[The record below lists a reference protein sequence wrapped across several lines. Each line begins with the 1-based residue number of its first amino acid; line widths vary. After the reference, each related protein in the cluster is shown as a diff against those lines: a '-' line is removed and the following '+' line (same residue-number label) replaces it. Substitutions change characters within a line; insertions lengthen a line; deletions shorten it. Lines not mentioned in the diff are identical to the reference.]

1 MRRLLL
7 FGLALSC
14 GALSPSLSQTN
25 PTPPLQGFSPNSSAK
40 ERALEA
46 RFDARLNKQN
56 LREWMQWM
64 TAKPHHLGSPFGHEV
79 AEFIAAKFRTW
90 GYETVIETFDVL
102 FPTPKTRVLE
112 MTSPERFSAALRE
125 PQLPEDATSGTVE
138 NQLPVFNV
146 YSPDGDVRG
155 TLVYVNYGLPQD
167 YEQLEELGID
177 VKGKIVIARY
187 GGSWRGIKPKVA
199 AERGAIGCLIYSDPR
214 DDGYFQGDVYPKG
227 PWRNADGAQRGS
239 VADMPLYAGDPLT
252 PGVGATKDAKRL
264 PLSEVGK
271 IVRIPVLPISQSDA
285 LPLLRSLDGPVAP
298 ASWRGA
304 LPMTYHIGPGPASVH
319 LKLEF
324 DWKLATTYD
333 VIAKL
338 PGAER
343 TDQWVIR
350 GNHHD
355 AWNFGAADPVSGQ
368 VAMME
373 EARGISELLKT
384 GWRPKRT
391 LVYAAWDGEE
401 QGLLGSTEWV
411 EAHAELL
418 LKNAAVYVNSDS
430 NSRGFLGMAGS
441 HSLEKFI
448 NEVARDVTDPQKKI
462 PVFDRARAARI
473 VTGSAED
480 RKETRERSDLR
491 IGALGSGSDYTP
503 FLQHLGVASLNLG
516 YAGESEGGSYHSV
529 YDSFDHYTRFGDR
542 TFDYGIALAQTT
554 GRVMLRLANA
564 DVLPF
569 EFLSVADN
577 IARYIKEVSKLT
589 DDMRQETTE
598 KNRQIQEGALQAYF
612 DPQQPYVLPKPK
624 PDVPTVSFK
633 TLQDA
638 VAKLQASSKR
648 FSEQMNRL
656 GMAGNSLSPSAKEA
670 LDQILFRSERA
681 LTRAAGLP
689 KRPWFKHQIYAPGL
703 YTGYGVKTLPAVRE
717 AIEQR
722 DWNQAREQIELV
734 AQTIEGLSREID
746 RASEVVTGNLR
757 R

>member
-1 MRRLLL
+1 MRR
-7 FGLALSC
+7 FWFCGLAVYC
-14 GALSPSLSQTN
+14 AALGSLRSQVN
-25 PTPPLQGFSPNSSAK
+25 PDKGLQGFSPRSVAVQRS
-40 ERALEA
+40 LEE
-46 RFDARLNKQN
+46 RFDAALKKEN

-64 TAKPHHLGSPFGHEV
+64 TAKPHHLGSPFGREV
-79 AEFIAAKFRTW
+79 AEFIAAKFRAW
-90 GYETVIETFDVL
+90 GYETAIETFDVL
-102 FPTPKTRVLE
+102 FPTPRTRLLE
-112 MTSPERFSAALRE
+112 MTSPETFSAALRE
-125 PQLPEDATSGTVE
+125 PQLADDATSGIVE

-199 AERGAIGCLIYSDPR
+199 AERGAVGCLIYSDPR

-227 PWRNADGAQRGS
+227 AWRNADGAQRGS

-271 IVRIPVLPISQSDA
+271 IVRIPVLPISHSDA
-285 LPLLRSLDGPVAP
+285 LPLLRALDGPVAP
-298 ASWRGA
+298 EPWRGA
-304 LPMTYHIGPGPASVH
+304 LPVTYHVGPGPATVH

-324 DWKLATTYD
+324 DWRLATTYN
-333 VIAKL
+333 VIARIQ
-338 PGAER
+338 GAER
-343 TDQWVIR
+343 PDQWVIR

-384 GWRPKRT
+384 GWRPRRT

-411 EAHAELL
+411 ETHAELL
-418 LKNAAVYVNSDS
+418 RKNAAVYINSDS
-430 NSRGFLGMAGS
+430 NSRGFLSMAGS

-448 NEVARDVTDPQKKI
+448 NEVSRDVMDPQKKI
-462 PVFDRARAARI
+462 SVFERARAARI
-473 VTGSAED
+473 VTGSAEE
-480 RKETRERSDLR
+480 RKEARERGDLR

-516 YAGESEGGSYHSV
+516 YSGESAGGSYHSV
-529 YDSFDHYTRFGDR
+529 YDSFDHYTRFGDK
-542 TFDYGIALAQTT
+542 TFDYGIALAKTA
-554 GRVMLRLANA
+554 GRAMLRLANTE
-564 DVLPF
+564 VLPF
-569 EFLSVADN
+569 EFVGVADSVG
-577 IARYIKEVSKLT
+577 RYVNEVSKLA
-589 DDMRQETTE
+589 DDLRQRTAE

-612 DPQQPYVLPKPK
+612 DPQRTYVLPKPK
-624 PDVPTVSFK
+624 PEVPAVAFTA
-633 TLQDA
+633 LQDA
-638 VAKLQASSKR
+638 VAKLQSSSKR
-648 FSEQMNRL
+648 FSEQMKRL
-656 GMAGNSLSPSAKEA
+656 ESAGHSLSPSAQEI
-670 LDQILFRSERA
+670 LDRILLGSERA
-681 LTRAAGLP
+681 LTRPGGLP
-689 KRPWFKHQIYAPGL
+689 YRPWFKHQIYAPGL

-717 AIEQR
+717 ALEQR
-722 DWNQAREQIELV
+722 DWKQAQEQIVLV
-734 AQTIEGLSREID
+734 GETIQELSREID
-746 RASEVVTGNLR
+746 RAATFVKSNLR

>member
-1 MRRLLL
+1 MRWLL
-7 FGLALSC
+7 FCGLALSC
-14 GALSPSLSQTN
+14 AALAPALSQTN
-25 PTPPLQGFSPNSSAK
+25 PARSLLGFNSQSAATQ
-40 ERALEA
+40 RSLEA
-46 RFDARLNKQN
+46 RFDAALKKEN

-64 TAKPHHLGSPFGHEV
+64 TVKPHHLGSPFGREV

-90 GYETVIETFDVL
+90 GYETDIEMFDVL
-102 FPTPKTRVLE
+102 FPTPKTRLLE
-112 MTSPERFSAALRE
+112 MTSPEKFSAALRE
-125 PQLPEDATSGTVE
+125 PQLLEDATSGIVE

-227 PWRNADGAQRGS
+227 AWRNAGSAQRGS

-264 PLSEVGK
+264 PLNEVGK

-285 LPLLRSLDGPVAP
+285 LPLLRALGGPVAP
-298 ASWRGA
+298 EPWRGA
-304 LPMTYHIGPGPASVH
+304 LPMTYHVGPGPAMVH

-324 DWKLATTYD
+324 DWKLATTYN

-338 PGAER
+338 RGTER
-343 TDQWVIR
+343 PDQWVIR

-368 VAMME
+368 VALME
-373 EARGISELLKT
+373 EARCVSELLKT

-391 LVYAAWDGEE
+391 IIYAAWDGEE

-411 EAHAELL
+411 ETYAELL
-418 LKNAAVYVNSDS
+418 RKNVAVYVNSDS
-430 NSRGFLGMAGS
+430 NSRGFLSMAGS

-448 NEVARDVTDPQKKI
+448 NEVSREVIDPQKKI
-462 PVFDRARAARI
+462 PVFERARAARI
-473 VTGSAED
+473 VTGSVEE
-480 RKETRERSDLR
+480 RKEARERSDLR

-516 YAGESEGGSYHSV
+516 YSGEGAGGSYHSV
-529 YDSFDHYTRFGDR
+529 YDSFDHYTRFGDP
-542 TFDYGIALAQTT
+542 TFDYGIALAQTA

-564 DVLPF
+564 EVLPF
-569 EFLSVADN
+569 EFLGVADSVG
-577 IARYIKEVSKLT
+577 RYVTDISKLADT
-589 DDMRQETTE
+589 MRQQTAE
-598 KNRQIQEGALQAYF
+598 KNRQIEEGTLQAYF
-612 DPQQPYVLPKPK
+612 DPQRPYVLPKPRTE
-624 PDVPTVSFK
+624 VPTLTFK
-633 TLQDA
+633 PLLDA
-638 VAKLQASSKR
+638 VAKLQAISKR
-648 FSEQMNRL
+648 FSEQMNQL
-656 GMAGNSLSPSAKEA
+656 GLAGRPLSPSAEET
-670 LDQILFRSERA
+670 LDRILFGSERA
-681 LTRAAGLP
+681 LTRMEGLP
-689 KRPWFKHQIYAPGL
+689 GRPWFRHQIYAPGL

-722 DWNQAREQIELV
+722 NWKQAREQIVLV
-734 AQTIEGLSREID
+734 AQTIESFSREID
-746 RASEVVTGNLR
+746 RATAVVESNLR

>member
-1 MRRLLL
+1 MRWLS
-7 FGLALSC
+7 FCGLALSC
-14 GALSPSLSQTN
+14 AALSPAFSQTN
-25 PTPPLQGFSPNSSAK
+25 PARPLLGFSSQSSATQ
-40 ERALEA
+40 RSLEA
-46 RFDARLNKQN
+46 RFDAALKKEN

-64 TAKPHHLGSPFGHEV
+64 TAKPHHLGSPFGREV
-79 AEFIAAKFRTW
+79 AEFIAAKFRAW
-90 GYETVIETFDVL
+90 GYETAIETFDVL

-112 MTSPERFSAALRE
+112 MTSPEAFSAALRE
-125 PQLPEDATSGTVE
+125 PQLPEDATSGIAE

-177 VKGKIVIARY
+177 VKGKIVITRY

-227 PWRNADGAQRGS
+227 AWRNEQSAQRGS

-285 LPLLRSLDGPVAP
+285 LPLLRALGGPVAP
-298 ASWRGA
+298 EPWRGA
-304 LPMTYHIGPGPASVH
+304 LPMTYHIGPGPATVR

-324 DWKLATTYD
+324 DWKLATTYN

-338 PGAER
+338 RGAER
-343 TDQWVIR
+343 PDQWVIR

-368 VAMME
+368 VALME
-373 EARGISELLKT
+373 EARGVSELLKT

-391 LVYAAWDGEE
+391 IVYAAWDGEE

-411 EAHAELL
+411 ETHAKLL
-418 LKNAAVYVNSDS
+418 RKNAAVYVNSDS
-430 NSRGFLGMAGS
+430 NSRGFLSLAGS

-448 NEVARDVTDPQKKI
+448 NEVSRDVIDPQKKI
-462 PVFDRARAARI
+462 PVFERARAARI
-473 VTGSAED
+473 VTGSVEE
-480 RKETRERSDLR
+480 RKEARERSDLR

-516 YAGESEGGSYHSV
+516 YSGEGAGGSYHSV
-529 YDSFDHYTRFGDR
+529 YDSFDHYTRFGDPS
-542 TFDYGIALAQTT
+542 FDYGITLAQTA

-569 EFLSVADN
+569 EFLSVADSVG
-577 IARYIKEVSKLT
+577 RYVTEISKLT
-589 DDMRQETTE
+589 DDMRQQTAE
-598 KNRQIQEGALQAYF
+598 KNRQIQEGTLQAHF
-612 DPQQPYVLPKPK
+612 DPQQPYVVPKPK
-624 PDVPTVSFK
+624 PEVPTLTFK
-633 TLQDA
+633 PLQDA

-648 FSEQMNRL
+648 FSEQMNQL
-656 GMAGNSLSPSAKEA
+656 GLAGRPLSPSAEET
-670 LDQILFRSERA
+670 LDRILFGSERA
-681 LTRAAGLP
+681 LARTEGLP
-689 KRPWFKHQIYAPGL
+689 GRPWFKHQIYAPGL

-722 DWNQAREQIELV
+722 DWKQVREQIVLV
-734 AQTIEGLSREID
+734 AQTIERFSREID
-746 RASEVVTGNLR
+746 CASAVVKSNLR

>member
-1 MRRLLL
+1 MRRSL
-7 FGLALSC
+7 FCGLALASMAL
-14 GALSPSLSQTN
+14 GRALSQEN
-25 PTPPLQGFSPNSSAK
+25 PTHSLLGFSPQSSAIQ
-40 ERALEA
+40 RSLEA
-46 RFDARLNKQN
+46 RFDTALKKEN

-64 TAKPHHLGSPFGHEV
+64 TAKPHHLGSPFGREV
-79 AEFIAAKFRTW
+79 AEFIAAKFRAW
-90 GYETVIETFDVL
+90 GYETAIETFEVL
-102 FPTPKTRVLE
+102 FPTPRTRVLE
-112 MTSPERFSAALRE
+112 MTSPDSFSALLRE
-125 PQLPEDATSGTVE
+125 PQLPEDATSGIVE

-227 PWRNADGAQRGS
+227 AWRNEHGAQRGS

-252 PGVGATKDAKRL
+252 PGVGATKEAKRL

-271 IVRIPVLPISQSDA
+271 IVRIPVLPISHADA
-285 LPLLRSLDGPVAP
+285 LPLLRALDGPVAP
-298 ASWRGA
+298 ESWRGA
-304 LPMTYHIGPGPASVH
+304 LAITYHVGPGPAKVH

-324 DWKLATTYD
+324 DWKLATTYN
-333 VIAKL
+333 VIARIH
-338 PGAER
+338 GVER
-343 TDQWVIR
+343 PDQWVIR

-373 EARGISELLKT
+373 EARGVAELLKT
-384 GWRPKRT
+384 GWKPKRT
-391 LVYAAWDGEE
+391 IVYAAWDGEE

-411 EAHAELL
+411 ETHAELL
-418 LKNAAVYVNSDS
+418 RKNAAVYINSDS

-448 NEVARDVTDPQKKI
+448 NQVARDVTDPQKGI
-462 PVFDRARAARI
+462 SVFDRARAARI
-473 VTGSAED
+473 VAGPAEE
-480 RKETRERSDLR
+480 RKEARAREDLR

-516 YAGESEGGSYHSV
+516 YSGEGSGGSYHSL
-529 YDSFDHYTRFGDR
+529 YDSFDHYTRFGDPS
-542 TFDYGIALAQTT
+542 FDYGIALAQTA
-554 GRVMLRLANA
+554 GRATLRLANA
-564 DVLPF
+564 DLLPF
-569 EFLSVADN
+569 EFLGVAD
-577 IARYIKEVSKLT
+577 AVSRYVTEISRLAN
-589 DDMRQETTE
+589 DMRQTTE
-598 KNRQIQEGALQAYF
+598 ETNLQIREGSLQAYF
-612 DPQQPYVLPKPK
+612 DPRKPYV
-624 PDVPTVSFK
+624 VPRPRPEVPALTFTPLEEAVSRLK
-633 TLQDA
+633 T
-638 VAKLQASSKR
+638 SSKR
-648 FSEQMNRL
+648 FAEQMDRL
-656 GMAGNSLSPSAKEA
+656 QPAGLPLSRSAEET
-670 LDQILFRSERA
+670 LDRILLGSERA
-681 LTRAAGLP
+681 LTRASGLP
-689 KRPWFKHQIYAPGL
+689 HRSWFKHQVYAPGL

-722 DWNQAREQIELV
+722 DWQQAREQIVLV
-734 AQTIEGLSREID
+734 ARTINGLRLEID
-746 RASEVVTGNLR
+746 RATAVIKRKLR

>member
-1 MRRLLL
+1 VALASAFAETRPTQPLL
-7 FGLALSC
+7 
-14 GALSPSLSQTN
+14 
-25 PTPPLQGFSPNSSAK
+25 GFSPQSSAAQ
-40 ERALEA
+40 RSLEA
-46 RFDARLNKQN
+46 RFDATLRKEN

-64 TAKPHHLGSPFGHEV
+64 TARPHHLGSPFGREV
-79 AEFIAAKFRTW
+79 AEFIAAKFRAW
-90 GYETVIETFDVL
+90 SYETAIETFDVL
-102 FPTPKTRVLE
+102 FPTPKIRVLE
-112 MTSPERFSAALRE
+112 MTSPQKFSAALRE
-125 PQLPEDATSGTVE
+125 PQLPEDATSGIVE

-155 TLVYVNYGLPQD
+155 TLVYVNYGLPDD
-167 YEQLEELGID
+167 YERLEEFGID
-177 VKGKIVIARY
+177 VQGKIVIARY

-227 PWRNADGAQRGS
+227 AWRSADGAQRGS

-304 LPMTYHIGPGPASVH
+304 LPMTYHVGPGPATVH

-338 PGAER
+338 QGAER
-343 TDQWVIR
+343 PDQWVIR

-368 VAMME
+368 VALME
-373 EARGISELLKT
+373 EARGVSELVKA

-391 LVYAAWDGEE
+391 MVYAAWDGEE
-401 QGLLGSTEWV
+401 PGLLGSTEWV
-411 EAHAELL
+411 ETHAELL
-418 LKNAAVYVNSDS
+418 RKNAAVYVNSDS

-448 NEVARDVTDPQKKI
+448 NEVARDVVDPQKKI
-462 PVFDRARAARI
+462 SVFERARAARI
-473 VTGSAED
+473 VTGSAEE
-480 RKETRERSDLR
+480 RKEIRKRSDLR

-516 YAGESEGGSYHSV
+516 YSGESEGGSYHSV
-529 YDSFDHYTRFGDR
+529 YDSFDHYKRFGDA
-542 TFDYGIALAQTT
+542 TFDYGIALAQTA
-554 GRVMLRLANA
+554 GRAMLRLANA

-569 EFLSVADN
+569 EFLSVADS
-577 IARYIKEVSKLT
+577 IGRYVKEISKLT
-589 DDMRQETTE
+589 DDMRQQTSE
-598 KNRQIQEGALQAYF
+598 KNRQIEEGILQAYV
-612 DPQQPYVLPKPK
+612 DPQQPYVLPKVK
-624 PDVPTVSFK
+624 PEVPTVSFK
-633 TLQDA
+633 ALQDA
-638 VAKLQASSKR
+638 VAQLQASSKR
-648 FSEQMNRL
+648 FSEQVNRL
-656 GMAGNSLSPSAKEA
+656 DKAGHSLSPSSGEA
-670 LDQILFRSERA
+670 LDQILFSSERA
-681 LTRAAGLP
+681 LTRSSGLP

-722 DWNQAREQIELV
+722 DWNQAREQIVLV
-734 AQTIEGLSREID
+734 AETIQGLRSEID
-746 RASEVVTGNLR
+746 RATEAVKVNLR

>member
-1 MRRLLL
+1 MRWLSLC
-7 FGLALSC
+7 GLALSC
-14 GALSPSLSQTN
+14 AALAPAFSQTN
-25 PTPPLQGFSPNSSAK
+25 PIRPLLGFSSQSSATQ
-40 ERALEA
+40 RSLEA
-46 RFDARLNKQN
+46 RFDAALKKEN

-64 TAKPHHLGSPFGHEV
+64 TAKPHHLGSPFGREV
-79 AEFIAAKFRTW
+79 AEFIAAKFRAW
-90 GYETVIETFDVL
+90 GYETAIETFDVL
-102 FPTPKTRVLE
+102 FPTPKTRMLE
-112 MTSPERFSAALRE
+112 MTSPEIFSAALRE
-125 PQLPEDATSGTVE
+125 PQLPEDATSGIVE

-227 PWRNADGAQRGS
+227 AWRNADGAQRGS

-285 LPLLRSLDGPVAP
+285 LPLLRALDGPVAP
-298 ASWRGA
+298 ESWRGA
-304 LPMTYHIGPGPASVH
+304 LPMTYHVGPGPATVR

-324 DWKLATTYD
+324 DWKLATTYN
-333 VIAKL
+333 VIARIR
-338 PGAER
+338 GIER
-343 TDQWVIR
+343 PDQWVIR

-368 VAMME
+368 VALME
-373 EARGISELLKT
+373 EARCVSELLKT

-391 LVYAAWDGEE
+391 IVYAAWDGEE

-411 EAHAELL
+411 ETHAELL
-418 LKNAAVYVNSDS
+418 RKNAVVYVNSDS
-430 NSRGFLGMAGS
+430 NSRGFLSMAGS

-448 NEVARDVTDPQKKI
+448 NEVSRDVIDPQKKI
-462 PVFDRARAARI
+462 SMFERALAARI
-473 VTGSAED
+473 VTGSVEE
-480 RKETRERSDLR
+480 RKEARERSDLR

-516 YAGESEGGSYHSV
+516 YSGEGGGGSYHSV
-529 YDSFDHYTRFGDR
+529 YDSFDHYTRFGDPS
-542 TFDYGIALAQTT
+542 FDYGIALAQTA

-564 DVLPF
+564 EVLPF
-569 EFLSVADN
+569 EFLSVADSVG
-577 IARYIKEVSKLT
+577 RYVTEISKLV
-589 DDMRQETTE
+589 DDMRQQTAE
-598 KNRQIQEGALQAYF
+598 KNRQIQEGTLEAYF
-612 DPQQPYVLPKPK
+612 DPQKPHVLPKPK
-624 PDVPTVSFK
+624 PEVPAVTFK
-633 TLQDA
+633 ALQDA

-648 FSEQMNRL
+648 FSEQVNRL
-656 GMAGNSLSPSAKEA
+656 GLAGRPLSPSAEET
-670 LDQILFRSERA
+670 LDRILFGSERA
-681 LTRAAGLP
+681 LTRAGGLP
-689 KRPWFKHQIYAPGL
+689 QRPWFKHQIYAPGL

-722 DWNQAREQIELV
+722 DWKQAREQIVLV
-734 AQTIEGLSREID
+734 AQTIEGLGREID
-746 RASEVVTGNLR
+746 RATAVVKSNLR

>member
-1 MRRLLL
+1 MCR
-7 FGLALSC
+7 FWFCGLVIYCAASV
-14 GALSPSLSQTN
+14 LSQVN
-25 PTPPLQGFSPNSSAK
+25 PAKGLQGFSPQSAAAQ
-40 ERALEA
+40 RSLEE
-46 RFDARLNKQN
+46 RFDAALKKEN

-64 TAKPHHLGSPFGHEV
+64 TAKPHHLGSPFGREV
-79 AEFIAAKFRTW
+79 AEFIAAKFRAW
-90 GYETVIETFDVL
+90 GYETSIETFDVL
-102 FPTPKTRVLE
+102 FPTPRTRLLE
-112 MTSPERFSAALRE
+112 MTSPEMFSAALRE
-125 PQLPEDATSGTVE
+125 PQLAEDATSGIVE

-199 AERGAIGCLIYSDPR
+199 AERGAVGCLIYSDPR

-227 PWRNADGAQRGS
+227 AWRNADGAQRGS

-252 PGVGATKDAKRL
+252 PGVGATQDAKRL

-271 IVRIPVLPISQSDA
+271 IVRIPVLPISHSDA
-285 LPLLRSLDGPVAP
+285 LPLLRALDGPVAP
-298 ASWRGA
+298 EPWRGA
-304 LPMTYHIGPGPASVH
+304 LPMTYHVGPGPATVH

-324 DWKLATTYD
+324 DWKLATTYN
-333 VIAKL
+333 VIARIQ
-338 PGAER
+338 GAER
-343 TDQWVIR
+343 PDQWVIR

-411 EAHAELL
+411 ETHAELL
-418 LKNAAVYVNSDS
+418 RKNAAVYINSDS
-430 NSRGFLGMAGS
+430 NSRGFLSMAGS

-448 NEVARDVTDPQKKI
+448 NEVSRDVMDPQKKI
-462 PVFDRARAARI
+462 SVFERARAARI
-473 VTGSAED
+473 VTGSAEE
-480 RKETRERSDLR
+480 RKEARERGDLR

-516 YAGESEGGSYHSV
+516 YSGESAGGSYHSV
-529 YDSFDHYTRFGDR
+529 YDSFDHYTRFGDG
-542 TFDYGIALAQTT
+542 TFDYGIALAQTA
-554 GRVMLRLANA
+554 GRAMLRLANA
-564 DVLPF
+564 EVLPF
-569 EFLSVADN
+569 EFLGVADSVG
-577 IARYIKEVSKLT
+577 RYVTEVSKLA
-589 DDMRQETTE
+589 DDIRQRTAE

-612 DPQQPYVLPKPK
+612 DPQRTYVLPKPK
-624 PDVPTVSFK
+624 PEVPAIAFTA
-633 TLQDA
+633 LQDA
-638 VAKLQASSKR
+638 VAKLQASTKR
-648 FSEQMNRL
+648 FSEQMKRL
-656 GMAGNSLSPSAKEA
+656 ESAGHSLSPSAQEI
-670 LDQILFRSERA
+670 LDRILLGSERA
-681 LTRAAGLP
+681 LTRPGGLP
-689 KRPWFKHQIYAPGL
+689 HRPWFKHQVYAPGL

-717 AIEQR
+717 ALEQR
-722 DWNQAREQIELV
+722 DWKQAQEQIVLV
-734 AQTIEGLSREID
+734 GETIQALSREID
-746 RASEVVTGNLR
+746 RASAVVKSHLR
-757 R
+757 